1 MSRRV
6 KFLLEELTNLSK
18 SGYFIPQGFIFLFNF
33 NFNDSY
39 RFGQSLNFLLAL
51 FVFCL
56 QINDFF
62 L

>member
-56 QINDFF
+56 
-62 L
+62 